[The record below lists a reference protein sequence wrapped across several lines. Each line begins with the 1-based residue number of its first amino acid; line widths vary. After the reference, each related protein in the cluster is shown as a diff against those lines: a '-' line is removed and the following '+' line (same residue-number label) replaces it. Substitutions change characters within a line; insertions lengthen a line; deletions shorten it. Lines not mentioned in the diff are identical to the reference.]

1 MLLFPKTLPSF
12 LWLFIK
18 KNFWSFFFI
27 QLFCLAWT
35 LDCIAWPLVVAKIIT
50 QIENYTGS
58 RNLIWDQIANVVII
72 GAILWIT
79 IEIGFRLSG
88 ILSAKIIPG
97 FEADIRI
104 SLFNY
109 VSRQSHSYFANNY
122 SGSLSNKI
130 NDMPRSAHSILSSSM
145 TIFVPVIV
153 TTLIMSG
160 IFAWLY
166 PLFGVIIF
174 SWVCLHIGICFIAS
188 KKCQNLSNIHAES
201 RSKLAGRIVDSF
213 LNNSV
218 VRVFARRKY
227 EIKYTKFY
235 QLDEQIKHIHAIM
248 YIEKI
253 QILLGIICFIFVGI
267 ILTTLQIYTYK
278 TGLISL
284 GDFIFIFQGAV
295 NITTIVWTAGHELP
309 TLFQDIGVCQ
319 QAMSIVTT
327 PLQIVDKPDAQPIVI
342 QNGQIA
348 FENVSFRYERN
359 SNIFNEQSIVIK
371 SGEKVGLIGFSG
383 GGKTTFVNL
392 ILRYYD
398 IHGGRIL
405 IDNQN
410 IADVTQDSLREQIT
424 MISQE
429 PLLFHRSLMENI
441 RYGNVHATDEEVMEA
456 SKKAHCHEFI
466 EKLKDGY
473 HTVAGDRGLKISGGQ
488 RQRIAIARAMLKN
501 SRILIMDEAT
511 SALDSITESYIQD
524 AIKEMS
530 KDRTTLI
537 IAHRLSTLADMDRV
551 IVFKDGHIV
560 EDGTPDELYDLN
572 GHYTELWDMQS
583 DGFLPDDEE

>member
-58 RNLIWDQIANVVII
+58 RNLIWDQIANVVTI

-174 SWVCLHIGICFIAS
+174 SWVCLHIGICFFAS

-278 TGLISL
+278 AGLISL

-359 SNIFNEQSIVIK
+359 SNIFNDQSIVIK